1 MGEKHTQVGR
11 DKRRHTGN
19 TGYGY
24 QENNSTDNF
33 TQACRTQRL
42 STMGK
47 KSKIGKARKDKF
59 YKLAKE
65 TGII

>member
-24 QENNSTDNF
+24 QENNSTDNG
-33 TQACRTQRL
+33 QIR
-42 STMGK
+42 
-47 KSKIGKARKDKF
+47 
-59 YKLAKE
+59 
-65 TGII
+65 